1 MRLEVVVCDHDGLAE
16 QKTVFRAA
24 DVKCVAVFSEIRD
37 IEVVSFGNQRRRHS
51 RAVQEKI
58 ESVLAAHIM
67 ERGELRFCVDRAEL
81 GCVRDIDHA
90 RQHHVLVLA
99 VTVDAHD
106 LAHER
111 RCELAVGGL
120 DRADLVP
127 GGFNCAGL
135 VDVDMPRRRGDHA
148 LPRAKG
154 SRNDDGIGERA
165 AYDEVNVRVR
175 AGRELADGVR
185 RLLTK
190 RVHAVAAG
198 RFKIVF
204 ADGLQNGRM
213 RALGIIIAERNHDDL
228 SFFSRFCRYI
238 LKVPPSKVN
247 PTAEGSAAASGGLL
261 PEPCP

>member
-1 MRLEVVVCDHDGLAE
+1 
-16 QKTVFRAA
+16 
-24 DVKCVAVFSEIRD
+24 
-37 IEVVSFGNQRRRHS
+37 
-51 RAVQEKI
+51 
-58 ESVLAAHIM
+58 M

-81 GCVRDIDHA
+81 GCVRDIGHA

-106 LAHER
+106 LVHER
-111 RCELAVGGL
+111 RCELAVRRF

-135 VDVDMPRRRGDHA
+135 VDVDMSRRRGDHA
-148 LPRAKG
+148 LPRAKSG
-154 SRNDDGIGERA
+154 RNDDGIGECA
-165 AYDEVNVRVR
+165 ADNEVHVRVR
-175 AGRELADGVR
+175 AGRKSTDGVR

-247 PTAEGSAAASGGLL
+247 PTAEGSAAASAGPPPG
-261 PEPCP
+261 PCP